1 MINFQPTNKSSKHSL
16 LIINYRIE
24 RNWWYWVPSVMLA
37 VVGIHAVM
45 QQLWEWHSF
54 LLMIR
59 PGAEYQFIYL
69 KYSLGS
75 NNYKPSH
82 LFIRPHY
89 SLSSTPTWILG
100 LLSGLG
106 YTAHY
111 WIWGQ
116 PIIGHNF
123 LTIAKNCKNSAAP
136 GQVYCS
142 VAAGDTKSWNNKMIS
157 NKKLRV
163 VCIFAGAQIWQ
174 V

>member
-1 MINFQPTNKSSKHSL
+1 MINFQPTNKSWKRSL
-16 LIINYRIE
+16 LIINYRLE
-24 RNWWYWVPSVMLA
+24 RNWRPSEPLVMLA

-123 LTIAKNCKNSAAP
+123 FNHWKKISAAP

-142 VAAGDTKSWNNKMIS
+142 VVT
-157 NKKLRV
+157 RRY
-163 VCIFAGAQIWQ
+163 
-174 V
+174 

>member
-1 MINFQPTNKSSKHSL
+1 MQTGSYFMN
-16 LIINYRIE
+16 
-24 RNWWYWVPSVMLA
+24 A
-37 VVGIHAVM
+37 VDILRANLTSCDGGSCRHPCSHAATM
-45 QQLWEWHSF
+45 RGEWHSF

-100 LLSGLG
+100 SLSGLG

-116 PIIGHNF
+116 PNQSLVITF

-142 VAAGDTKSWNNKMIS
+142 VVAGDTKSWNNKMIS